1 MTTVQVHVDT
11 PDGTV
16 HVGTARITRSRGID
30 TTEFSYDDAFLAGP
44 GWEVS
49 PDLPVRTGS
58 SITEGLPGALDD
70 SAPDTWGRNL
80 VTRRHAAEAREA
92 GHVAPTPTELDYLL
106 GVNDVTRQGAL
117 RYRRDDSEPFLAV
130 SSGGVPHLVQL
141 GALYEATRAVADGLD
156 ADADADAAVSTLLDA
171 GSGSLGGA
179 RPKASVADGNIIH
192 VAKFP
197 RSDDPWDVM
206 RWEAVA
212 LDLADSCGLR
222 TPPHRLHDV
231 GDVPVLLVERFD
243 RDGDHRIPFL
253 SARSLIG
260 ARDGATRDY
269 LELVDALTE
278 HGSDVRS
285 DLDELWRR
293 IAFSIALNNVDDH
306 MRNHAT
312 LRGRGGWTLSPVFDV
327 NPDARNN
334 APSASSIA
342 GETSP
347 TARLTALMATADR
360 FGLEDSEA
368 KQRWHDTL
376 EVVSS
381 WRTVASAHR
390 IPTSEQDEFSVVLDR
405 WADDTP

>member
-1 MTTVQVHVDT
+1 MTTVQVHVEAR
-11 PDGTV
+11 DGTV

-30 TTEFSYDDAFLAGP
+30 TTEFVYAPEFLAGP

-49 PDLPVRTGS
+49 PDLPVRAGS
-58 SITEGLPGALDD
+58 SVIEGLPGALDD

-80 VTRRHAAEAREA
+80 IARRLAAQARDA
-92 GHVAPTPTELDYLL
+92 GHVAPTPTEVDYLL
-106 GVNDVTRQGAL
+106 GVNDLTRQGAL
-117 RYRRDDSEPFLAV
+117 RYRRDDDGPFLAA
-130 SSGGVPHLVQL
+130 SNAVPRLVQL
-141 GALYEATRAVADGLD
+141 SELYEATRAVDVADG
-156 ADADADAAVSTLLDA
+156 ADADAAVSALLDA

-179 RPKASVADGNIIH
+179 RPKASVTDGGRLY

-197 RSDDPWDVM
+197 RGDDRWDVI

-212 LDLADSCGLR
+212 LDLAERGGLR
-222 TPPHRLHDV
+222 TPQHDLLDV
-231 GDVPVLLVERFD
+231 GGVPVLLVERFD
-243 RDGDHRIPFL
+243 REGDDRIPFL

-260 ARDGATRDY
+260 AHDEAARDY

-278 HGSDVRS
+278 HGSNVRA

-312 LRGRGGWTLSPVFDV
+312 LRGPGGWTLSPVFDV
-327 NPDARNN
+327 NPDPTT

-347 TARLTALMATADR
+347 AGRLRALLATADR
-360 FGLEDSEA
+360 FGLSEA
-368 KQRWHDTL
+368 EAKDRWHQIVG
-376 EVVSS
+376 VVAN
-381 WRTVASAHR
+381 WRAVASTR
-390 IPTSEQDEFSVVLDR
+390 EIPTNEQDRFAAVLDR
-405 WADDTP
+405 WTGRGP

>member
-1 MTTVQVHVDT
+1 MTTVRVHVDAS
-11 PDGTV
+11 DGTV
-16 HVGTARITRSRGID
+16 PVGTARITRSRGID
-30 TTEFSYDDAFLAGP
+30 TTEFTYDDTFLAGP
-44 GWEVS
+44 GWDVS
-49 PDLPVRTGS
+49 PDLPVRAGS
-58 SITEGLPGALDD
+58 SIIEGLPGALDD

-80 VTRRHAAEAREA
+80 ITRRLAAEARDA
-92 GHVAPTPTELDYLL
+92 GHVAPTPTEVDYLL
-106 GVNDVTRQGAL
+106 GVDDFTRQGAL
-117 RYRRDDSEPFLAV
+117 RYRRDDSEPFLAP
-130 SSGGVPHLVQL
+130 SNDVPRLLAL
-141 GALYEATRAVADGLD
+141 GALYEATRAVIDGLD
-156 ADADADAAVSTLLDA
+156 AEVAVSTLLDA

-179 RPKASVADGNIIH
+179 RPKASVLDENVLY

-197 RSDDPWDVM
+197 RGDDPWDVM

-222 TPPHRLHDV
+222 TPPHHLVEV

-243 RDGDHRIPFL
+243 RDGTRRIPYL

-260 ARDGATRDY
+260 TRDGASRDY

-278 HGSDVRS
+278 HGSDVRA

-327 NPDARNN
+327 NPDAREN

-342 GETSP
+342 GA
-347 TARLTALMATADR
+347 TAPSARFGALMATADR
-360 FGLEDSEA
+360 FGLEAEEA
-368 KQRWHDTL
+368 KHRWDDIVH
-376 EVVSS
+376 VVSS
-381 WRTVASAHR
+381 WRTIASRHG
-390 IPTSEQDEFSVVLDR
+390 IPANEQDEFAPVLDR
-405 WADDTP
+405 WADDLG